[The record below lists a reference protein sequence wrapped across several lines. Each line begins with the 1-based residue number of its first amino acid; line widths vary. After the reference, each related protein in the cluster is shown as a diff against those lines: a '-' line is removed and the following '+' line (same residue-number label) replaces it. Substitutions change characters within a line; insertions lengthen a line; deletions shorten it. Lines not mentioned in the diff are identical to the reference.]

1 MVLLGYAVLLRDICT
16 NKYTT
21 ALSTPNTIEELTILV
36 HKLFAEVADL
46 KSEVVNLKQ
55 DNTKLQAELLIYK
68 NKKNSNNSHV
78 PPSQDLHRAFKNKS
92 LREKTERKPG
102 GQPGHEGRTL
112 EFSDT
117 ADVIIKHSPNYC
129 KCCGKDLSNTPD
141 FLCEKR
147 QVLDIPPI
155 KIERIEHQT
164 YSKTCT
170 CGQVNA
176 SEFPQQVK
184 SKVQYGTTIE
194 ALIGYLH
201 ARQYL
206 PVERMKE
213 FFTDVMGMSLSTGG
227 ICHILQ
233 RLTVKAMPVYEQ
245 IKMRIES
252 APVIGTD
259 ETGCKVNGKTNWF
272 WTWQNPQ
279 LTYIAY
285 SDNRGFKT
293 IAQEFENGLPN
304 AILNHDRWAC
314 HFQCDSKAHQI
325 CTTHLLRELNYIN
338 ELYSCDWSAQFKTLI
353 TQAIELKTKLNST
366 DYDFENAERQILESK
381 LNELLRATVPDK
393 NKKAITLQRKLA
405 KIPSYIFYFLHHPK
419 VPPDNNGSE
428 RAIRNIK
435 VKQKISGQFKSAN
448 GAISFAVIRSIIDTA
463 IKSGQNVLN
472 ALCFVAKFATE

>member
-1 MVLLGYAVLLRDICT
+1 
-16 NKYTT
+16 
-21 ALSTPNTIEELTILV
+21 LSAPNTIEELTDLV
-36 HKLFAEVADL
+36 HKLFAEVVDL
-46 KSEVVNLKQ
+46 KREVIKLKQ
-55 DNTKLQAELLIYK
+55 DNSKLQEELSIYK
-68 NKKNSNNSHV
+68 NQKNSNNSHV
-78 PPSQDLHRAFKNKS
+78 PPSQDPNRKIKNKS

-102 GQPGHEGRTL
+102 GQPGHEGKTL

-117 ADVIIKHSPNYC
+117 VDVTIKHTPNYC

-155 KIERIEHQT
+155 KVERIEHQT

-170 CGQVNA
+170 CGQVTA
-176 SEFPQQVK
+176 GEFPQEVK

-201 ARQYL
+201 ARQYM

-213 FFTDVMGMSLSTGG
+213 FFTDVMGVPLSAGG

-233 RLTVKAMPVYEQ
+233 RLTAKAMPVYEQ
-245 IKMRIES
+245 IKQRIALAS
-252 APVIGTD
+252 VVGTD

-272 WTWQNPQ
+272 WTWQNPG

-314 HFQCDSKAHQI
+314 HFQCNAKHHQI
-325 CTTHLLRELNYIN
+325 CTAHLLRELNYIN
-338 ELYSCDWSAQFKTLI
+338 ELYSCHWSAQFKTII
-353 TQAIELKTKLNST
+353 TQAIELKNKLNPT
-366 DYDFENAERQILESK
+366 DYNFENAERQILESK
-381 LNELLRATVPDK
+381 LNELLRTTLPDK
-393 NKKAITLQRKLA
+393 NKKAITLQKKLA
-405 KIPSYIFYFLHHPK
+405 NIPSYIFYFLYHPK
-419 VPPDNNGSE
+419 VPPDNNASE

-435 VKQKISGQFKSAN
+435 VKQKISGQFKSVE
-448 GAISFAVIRSIIDTA
+448 GAISFAVIRSVIDTA

-472 ALCFVAKFATE
+472 ALFFVANLETE

>member
-1 MVLLGYAVLLRDICT
+1 MSA
-16 NKYTT
+16 
-21 ALSTPNTIEELTILV
+21 PNTIEELTVLV

-46 KSEVVNLKQ
+46 KSEVVKLKRE
-55 DNTKLQAELLIYK
+55 NSKLRDELSFYK
-68 NKKNSNNSHV
+68 NRKNSNNSHV
-78 PPSQDLHRAFKNKS
+78 PPSQDPNRIIKNKS

-102 GQPGHEGRTL
+102 GQPGHEGKTL
-112 EFSDT
+112 EFTETVD
-117 ADVIIKHSPNYC
+117 AIIKHTPNYC

-141 FLCEKR
+141 ILCEKR

-155 KIERIEHQT
+155 KVERIEHQT

-170 CGQVNA
+170 CGQVTA
-176 SEFPQQVK
+176 GEFPQEVK

-201 ARQYL
+201 ARQYM
-206 PVERMKE
+206 PMERMKE
-213 FFTDVMGMSLSTGG
+213 FFTDVMGVPLSTGG

-233 RLTVKAMPVYEQ
+233 RLTTKAMPVYEQ
-245 IKMRIES
+245 IKQRITLAS
-252 APVIGTD
+252 VVGTD

-314 HFQCDSKAHQI
+314 HFQCNAKHHQI
-325 CTTHLLRELNYIN
+325 CTAHLLRELNYIN
-338 ELYSCDWSAQFKTLI
+338 ELYSCNWSAQFKTII
-353 TQAIELKTKLNST
+353 TQAIELKNKLNPT
-366 DYDFENAERQILESK
+366 HYNFENAERQLLESK
-381 LNELLRATVPDK
+381 LNELLRTPLPDK
-393 NKKAITLQRKLA
+393 NKKAITLQKKLA
-405 KIPSYIFYFLHHPK
+405 NIPSYIFYFLYHPK

-435 VKQKISGQFKSAN
+435 VKQKISGQFKSVK
-448 GAISFAVIRSIIDTA
+448 GAISFAVIRSVIDTA
-463 IKSGQNVLN
+463 IKSRQNVLN
-472 ALCFVAKFATE
+472 ALSFVANLATE